1 MAEKLDESQVVTREE
16 LLMSQMIQLD
26 TVTQLLIKKGIFTE
40 QEFFTELKEVQAQYQ
55 SGKATKSQ

>member
-1 MAEKLDESQVVTREE
+1 MAEKLDDSQVVTREE